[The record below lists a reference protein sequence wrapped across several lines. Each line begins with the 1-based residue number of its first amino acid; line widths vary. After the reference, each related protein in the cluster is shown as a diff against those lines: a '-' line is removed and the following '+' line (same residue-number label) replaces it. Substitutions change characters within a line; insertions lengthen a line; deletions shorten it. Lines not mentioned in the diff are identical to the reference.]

1 MSLWLARRTSADSG
15 TVFGTVKGVFS
26 TRKFVRRVI
35 GERKL
40 FGLVWRSYRSDEED
54 DVDQAVEI
62 LKFDNGKHGWKV
74 FLGGHDDW
82 MKFTRLR
89 GLVVDRLA
97 SAAPV
102 YAIRI
107 TQGDCKLPGFMC
119 GDQLIIPLF
128 QHKQTVI
135 IREVLV

>member
-1 MSLWLARRTSADSG
+1 MSLWLARRTCTDSS
-15 TVFGTVKGVFS
+15 TVFGTVKGFS
-26 TRKFVRRVI
+26 STGKFVRRVI

-40 FGLVWRSYRSDEED
+40 FGLVWRSYRTDEED

-62 LKFDNGKHGWKV
+62 LKFDSGKHSWKV

-102 YAIRI
+102 FAVRI
-107 TQGDCKLPGFMC
+107 TQGDCKLPGFVC
-119 GDQLIIPLF
+119 GGRLIIPLF
-128 QHKQTVI
+128 RCKQPVI